1 MKRRAGFSLVELMVV
16 IFIIGLLVALLL
28 PAIQGARE
36 AARRV
41 HCRNN
46 LKQLALAAI
55 NFEDNHRRYATENE
69 ATRNQPTWITLL
81 FPYIEEDALFNEWAK
96 AAGYNGPIDLLT
108 INQRRSLEQVVA
120 TPVTI
125 LYCPSRRPPRAFDI
139 YDNPWRSG
147 ARPYGVG
154 ARSDYALNGG
164 ASNNPD
170 EIAVK
175 LPGIWEVARPMERM
189 AGKRIHQVRAKDV
202 KDGLSSTYLIGEK
215 AVTTENYENGKD
227 PGDHESAFR
236 CPRGNCVRFA
246 KRTPNHDVSAIDN
259 CWSCHSFG
267 SAHLTHWHVAYCDG
281 SVHAMSYDISFFAHK
296 ALATRAAADRGDVR
310 N

>member
-1 MKRRAGFSLVELMVV
+1 MTRRAGFSLIELMVV
-16 IFIIGLLVALLL
+16 IFIIGLLAALLL
-28 PAIQGARE
+28 PALQSVRE
-36 AARRV
+36 SARRV

-55 NFEDNHRRYATENE
+55 NFEQDHRRYASEVE
-69 ATRNQPTWITLL
+69 VLQNQPTWITLL
-81 FPYIEEDALFNEWAK
+81 LPYVEEDALFNEWGNAS
-96 AAGYNGPIDLLT
+96 GYNGVTNFLS
-108 INQRRSLEQVVA
+108 NQRRPMEQIVA

-125 LYCPSRRPPRAFDI
+125 LHCPSRRPARAIPKFDS
-139 YDNPWRSG
+139 PWRPG
-147 ARPYGVG
+147 AMPNGDG

-164 ASNNPD
+164 ASDHPD

-175 LPGIWEVARPMERM
+175 HPGIWEIAREQERR
-189 AGKRIHQVRAKDV
+189 AGKKLHYVRAKDV

-215 AVTTENYENGKD
+215 AVTNDNYDTGKD
-227 PGDHESAFR
+227 PGDHESVFK

-246 KRTPNHDVSAIDN
+246 KRTPNHDVPTVEN

-267 SAHLTHWHVAYCDG
+267 SAHLTHWNVAYCDG
-281 SVHAMSYDISFFAHK
+281 SVHSLSYDINFYAHK
-296 ALATRAAADRGDVR
+296 ALATRATRDRGDLP